1 MKNRKENEELAL
13 TRPAETMGFWPRPF
27 EMFPGFTP
35 FNLMRQF
42 NDDMERFFGDFST
55 FNMTPWLDAGFQMP
69 KMKKFQKTMWAPDIE
84 VSRTNGDFVVKA
96 DLPGLKKS
104 DVNVEFKEGCL
115 VLSGERTH
123 ESKKEEEGFF
133 RTERAYG
140 SFYRSIPLPEGF
152 DANKATARFEN
163 GVLDVHVAVP
173 KLETAGRKLEITEVT
188 PKAHAKGV

>member
-13 TRPAETMGFWPRPF
+13 TRPAETMAFWPRPF
-27 EMFPGFTP
+27 AMFPGFTP

-69 KMKKFQKTMWAPDIE
+69 KMKKLQKTMWAPDIE

-173 KLETAGRKLEITEVT
+173 ELETAGRKLEITEVT
-188 PKAHAKGV
+188 PKAHAKGA